1 MNEGT
6 GSRQLLLNC
15 PQRQCER
22 EEGNWVG
29 GAMRRGADVIT
40 QKVGTGMCRT
50 WGAETHFQEG
60 PEHQPSEGS

>member
-15 PQRQCER
+15 PQRQCEQ

-29 GAMRRGADVIT
+29 GDEKGSRCRNSESGNWSVSNMGSRNSFPG
-40 QKVGTGMCRT
+40 GT
-50 WGAETHFQEG
+50 
-60 PEHQPSEGS
+60 